1 MHILLTL
8 VLWPP
13 LLVVVIR
20 VAIVASVVEVVLEVL
35 SLIATGGIGG
45 LLSIS
50 FGDKSLGVVIG
61 LVELLMSRVE
71 VVEVVFL
78 LVLYRL

>member
-61 LVELLMSRVE
+61 LVELLMSKV
-71 VVEVVFL
+71 
-78 LVLYRL
+78 

>member
-61 LVELLMSRVE
+61 LVELLMSRV
-71 VVEVVFL
+71 
-78 LVLYRL
+78 